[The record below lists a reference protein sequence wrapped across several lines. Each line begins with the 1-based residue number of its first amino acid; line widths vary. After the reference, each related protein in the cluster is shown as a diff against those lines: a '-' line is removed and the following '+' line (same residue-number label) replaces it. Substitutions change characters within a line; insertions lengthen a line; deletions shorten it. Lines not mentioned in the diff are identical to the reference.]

1 MVKMAPTK
9 RVPMKAILSF
19 AVLSV
24 LVSCGPAPKLERRP
38 ESLMNREKLT
48 DGKVNLDLVSVSE
61 VFRIKYENIVT
72 LKCTLDVM
80 AGNKIVTDF
89 REENLVGS
97 NNKITPINLEAD
109 GHKVEVKIR
118 PAPLAVY
125 KNLTETDFSQNK
137 YVMAH
142 TPVANVNVDWKDTD
156 AAGVVLS
163 GTASIKLNENFPAF
177 YVSDMSKKG
186 IIQYFRCSL
195 NTKAVQEFQH
205 EWEKIEARPVIVE
218 EEAQAPEAEDA
229 PEAETEEELTTE
241 PEVVVPDAPQDTQN
255 KK

>member
-1 MVKMAPTK
+1 MVKKAPTK
-9 RVPMKAILSF
+9 RVPMKAVLSF
-19 AVLSV
+19 AVLSA
-24 LVSCGPAPKLERRP
+24 LISCGPAPKLERRP

-48 DGKVNLDLVSVSE
+48 DGKVNLDMVSVSD

-97 NNKITPINLEAD
+97 NYKIAPINLEAD
-109 GHKVEVKIR
+109 GHKLEVKIR
-118 PAPLAVY
+118 PTNLAVY

-142 TPVANVNVDWKDTD
+142 TPVATVNVDWKDTD

-163 GTASIKLNENFPAF
+163 GSSTIKLHENFPAF
-177 YVSDMSKKG
+177 YVTDMSKKG

-195 NTKAVQEFQH
+195 STKAVQDYQH
-205 EWEKIEARPVIVE
+205 EWEKIEAKPVVVE
-218 EEAQAPEAEDA
+218 EEIETPVTEASEESEPAAEEPAPEV
-229 PEAETEEELTTE
+229 TTT
-241 PEVVVPDAPQDTQN
+241 PEVTTPEV
-255 KK
+255 